1 MVVVTFITRLPDR
14 SIGPHSVDAESGQSL
29 MQAALQAGVRGIEGE
44 CGGTMVCATCHVYV
58 APEWIGRL
66 PAPSEDELA
75 MLEGAAA
82 PTREGSRLACQITVG
97 PAHAGLVVEVPERQY

>member
-29 MQAALQAGVRGIEGE
+29 MQVALQAGVRGIEGE

-82 PTREGSRLACQITVG
+82 LTREGSRLACQITVG
-97 PAHAGLVVEVPERQY
+97 PALAGLVVEVPERQY

>member
-1 MVVVTFITRLPDR
+1 MVVVSFITRLPDGTV
-14 SIGPHSVDAESGQSL
+14 GPHSVDATTGQSL
-29 MQAALQAGVRGIEGE
+29 MQVAVSAGVRGIEGE

-58 APEWIGRL
+58 APEWLAHL

-82 PTREGSRLACQITVG
+82 PTRAGSRLACQITVE
-97 PAHAGLVVEVPERQY
+97 PALAGLVVEVPERQY